1 MKFKLLL
8 QTLRPPFL
16 LLTPAVL
23 ALAYGLAHFEGGRID
38 ALTAIEVFLAALAAH
53 VSVNALNEY
62 QDFVSGLDATTLRTP
77 FSGGSGTLP
86 SHPEL
91 ARSTLYAGVLSLLLC
106 MALGL
111 HLAWARQPLLF
122 VFGLV
127 GVLLVIGYTRWI
139 NRLPWL
145 CLIAPGTGFGL
156 LMVLGGKLALSG
168 SLTML
173 DLFLALTPF
182 FLVNNL
188 LLLNQY
194 PDIEADAAAGRRTFP
209 IVYGVEASNRIYLL
223 FLLAAYLPI
232 LLLGAAGEL
241 PMASLVALIP
251 MPLAAFAWLGARRLG
266 AGIGADPRFLGMNV
280 AATLL
285 TPLLLGLSLL
295 FAG

>member
-23 ALAYGLAHFEGGRID
+23 ALAYGLARFEGSRID

-91 ARSTLYAGVLSLLLC
+91 ARSTLHAGVLSLLLC

-173 DLFLALTPF
+173 DLLLALTPF

-232 LLLGAAGEL
+232 LLLGATGEL

-251 MPLAAFAWLGARRLG
+251 LPLAAFAWLGARKLG
-266 AGIGADPRFLGMNV
+266 EEIGTAPQFLAMNV

-295 FAG
+295 LAG